1 MESRAQGGLASDGR
15 KNTYS
20 TVTGG
25 KEKMGA
31 NRSRS
36 VDTVS
41 GIVGIPVW
49 FLVAQEARSSA
60 ENEATEGRGVRGL
73 RVEKV

>member
-1 MESRAQGGLASDGR
+1 
-15 KNTYS
+15 
-20 TVTGG
+20 
-25 KEKMGA
+25 MGA

>member
-1 MESRAQGGLASDGR
+1 MESRAQVGLASDGR
-15 KNTYS
+15 KDTYS

-25 KEKMGA
+25 KEKMDA

-49 FLVAQEARSSA
+49 FLVAQVNRRRGHLQ
-60 ENEATEGRGVRGL
+60 TMKGQKEGM
-73 RVEKV
+73 